1 MVYSDSFLEELR
13 SSVRDMLLKGDISE
27 ICKVKDLLEY
37 SNISFNDFIKPLL
50 KEETTEA
57 TYNLGTSEDNV
68 VSVNAKSCRGVD
80 IGRGL
85 PEKSNKE
92 ESTSEKEELSL
103 KEDEVVEENKPVW
116 CKYSSDST
124 ISNKLQGIVLV
135 NKRCFVIEDVQSG
148 EALYRGNYFLLDM
161 LQIKHGDVISFEL
174 NGTYLEDV
182 RREDHIDIN
191 DGVKIVPN
199 CPVYFDSDG
208 AYVPNDQWG
217 ISLKESGS
225 KVNPYPLNNEIIS
238 KYDIKD
244 GDALDLFIREGEMPY
259 ILWVRRGFYLDS
271 HVVTKGNQN
280 PQSKKSETSLVGYV
294 RSFSKYDF
302 SLKGKRIALVG
313 VPTSYHDRLKTMCE
327 VEKGC
332 KELMF
337 IDSDSHTTT
346 VHVTERLKDFDV
358 AVVVKRFV
366 GHASVRKIKAIAEKS
381 NLSVIS
387 AGGHGLD
394 VIERAIYRGV
404 FGYVSEESS
413 GSIDYPLIKN

>member
-13 SSVRDMLLKGDISE
+13 SSVRDMLLNGDISE

-37 SNISFNDFIKPLL
+37 SDISFSDFIKPLL

-68 VSVNAKSCRGVD
+68 VSVNAKSCRG
-80 IGRGL
+80 IGVGS
-85 PEKSNKE
+85 KQSKVI
-92 ESTSEKEELSL
+92 SL
-103 KEDEVVEENKPVW
+103 DEDESKDEEVENTQKEIKPVW

-124 ISNKLQGIVLV
+124 IANKLQGIVLV

-182 RREDHIDIN
+182 RREDHIDLK

-199 CPVYFDSDG
+199 CPVYFDKEG
-208 AYVPNDQWG
+208 AYVPSDQWG
-217 ISLKESGS
+217 VSLRESGS
-225 KVNPYPLNNEIIS
+225 SISPYNLNNGIIS

-259 ILWVRRGFYLDS
+259 ILWVRHGFYLDS
-271 HVVTKGNQN
+271 PKSKESQN
-280 PQSKKSETSLVGYV
+280 SSQSKKSENSLVGYV
-294 RSFSKYDF
+294 RRFSKYDF

-332 KELMF
+332 KELIF

-381 NLSVIS
+381 DLSVIS

-394 VIERAIYRGV
+394 VIERAIYRGI
-404 FGYVSEESS
+404 FGYASEESS
-413 GSIDYPLIKN
+413 VSINYPLIKN

>member
-1 MVYSDSFLEELR
+1 MVYSDYFLEELR
-13 SSVRDMLLKGDISE
+13 ISVRDMLLKGDISE

-57 TYNLGTSEDNV
+57 TYNIDTSEDNV
-68 VSVNAKSCRGVD
+68 VYINAKSCRGV
-80 IGRGL
+80 GSSLSGV
-85 PEKSNKE
+85 SNDE
-92 ESTSEKEELSL
+92 EATSEKEDEVALH
-103 KEDEVVEENKPVW
+103 EDEVTEENKPVW
-116 CKYSSDST
+116 CKYSNDST
-124 ISNKLQGIVLV
+124 IAHKLQGIVLV
-135 NKRCFVIEDVQSG
+135 YKRGFVIEDVQSG

-174 NGTYLEDV
+174 NGTYLEDI
-182 RREDHIDIN
+182 RREDHIDLK

-199 CPVYFDSDG
+199 CPVYFDKEG
-208 AYVPNDQWG
+208 AYVPSDQWG
-217 ISLKESGS
+217 VSLRESGS
-225 KVNPYPLNNEIIS
+225 KVSPYPLNTEIIS

-259 ILWVRRGFYLDS
+259 ILWVRHGFYLDS
-271 HVVTKGNQN
+271 PESKESQN
-280 PQSKKSETSLVGYV
+280 SSQSKKSENSLVGYV
-294 RSFSKYDF
+294 RRFSKYDF

-313 VPTSYHDRLKTMCE
+313 VPTSYHDRLRTMCE

-332 KELMF
+332 EELMF

-381 NLSVIS
+381 DLSVIS

-394 VIERAIYRGV
+394 VIERAIYRGI
-404 FGYVSEESS
+404 FGYASEESS
-413 GSIDYPLIKN
+413 VSINYPLIKN

>member
-13 SSVRDMLLKGDISE
+13 SSVRDMLLNGDISE

-37 SNISFNDFIKPLL
+37 SDISFSDFIKPLL

-68 VSVNAKSCRGVD
+68 VYVNAKSCRGVG
-80 IGRGL
+80 IGSGQSKL
-85 PEKSNKE
+85 TTLDEEKSKDKE
-92 ESTSEKEELSL
+92 VENTQEEI
-103 KEDEVVEENKPVW
+103 KPVW

-124 ISNKLQGIVLV
+124 ISNKLQGIVIV

-174 NGTYLEDV
+174 NGIYLEDV
-182 RREDHIDIN
+182 RRESHIDIN

-199 CPVYFDSDG
+199 CPVYFDKEG
-208 AYVPNDQWG
+208 AYVPSDQWG
-217 ISLKESGS
+217 VSLRESGS
-225 KVNPYPLNNEIIS
+225 KVSPYPLNNEIIS

-259 ILWVRRGFYLDS
+259 ILWVRHDFYLDS
-271 HVVTKGNQN
+271 PESKESQN
-280 PQSKKSETSLVGYV
+280 SSQSKKSENSLVGYV
-294 RSFSKYDF
+294 QRFSKYDF

-332 KELMF
+332 EELMF

-366 GHASVRKIKAIAEKS
+366 GHASVRKIKAIAKKS
-381 NLSVIS
+381 DLSVIS

-394 VIERAIYRGV
+394 VIERAIYRGI
-404 FGYVSEESS
+404 FGYASEESS
-413 GSIDYPLIKN
+413 VSINYPLIKN

>member
-1 MVYSDSFLEELR
+1 MVYSDYFLEELR
-13 SSVRDMLLKGDISE
+13 ISVRDMLLKGDISE

-57 TYNLGTSEDNV
+57 TYNIDTSEDNV
-68 VSVNAKSCRGVD
+68 VYINAKSCRGV
-80 IGRGL
+80 GSSLSGV
-85 PEKSNKE
+85 SNDE
-92 ESTSEKEELSL
+92 EATSEKEDEVALH
-103 KEDEVVEENKPVW
+103 EDEVTEENKPVW
-116 CKYSSDST
+116 CKYSNDST
-124 ISNKLQGIVLV
+124 IAHKLQGIVLV
-135 NKRCFVIEDVQSG
+135 YKRGFVIEDVQSG
-148 EALYRGNYFLLDM
+148 EALYRGNYLLLDM

-174 NGTYLEDV
+174 NGTYLEDI
-182 RREDHIDIN
+182 RREDHIDLK

-199 CPVYFDSDG
+199 CPVYFDKEG
-208 AYVPNDQWG
+208 AYVPSDQWG
-217 ISLKESGS
+217 VSLRESGS
-225 KVNPYPLNNEIIS
+225 KVSPYPLNTEIIS

-259 ILWVRRGFYLDS
+259 ILWVRHGFYLDS
-271 HVVTKGNQN
+271 PESKESQN
-280 PQSKKSETSLVGYV
+280 SSQSKKSENSLVGYV
-294 RSFSKYDF
+294 RRFSKYDF

-313 VPTSYHDRLKTMCE
+313 VPTSYHDRLRTMCE

-332 KELMF
+332 EELMF

-381 NLSVIS
+381 DLSVIS

-394 VIERAIYRGV
+394 VIERAIYRGI
-404 FGYVSEESS
+404 FGYASEESS
-413 GSIDYPLIKN
+413 VSINYPLIKN

>member
-57 TYNLGTSEDNV
+57 TYNIDTSEDNV
-68 VSVNAKSCRGVD
+68 VYINAKSCRGVGSSQSGVSKD
-80 IGRGL
+80 
-85 PEKSNKE
+85 E
-92 ESTSEKEELSL
+92 EATSEKE
-103 KEDEVVEENKPVW
+103 DEVKEENKPVR

-124 ISNKLQGIVLV
+124 IANKLQGVVLV
-135 NKRCFVIEDVQSG
+135 HKRCFVIEDVQSG
-148 EALYRGNYFLLDM
+148 EVLYRGNYFLLDK
-161 LQIKHGDVISFEL
+161 LKIEHRDIVSFEL
-174 NGTYLEDV
+174 NGIYLEDV
-182 RREDHIDIN
+182 RLENHIDIN

-199 CPVYFDSDG
+199 CPVYFDKDG
-208 AYVPNDQWG
+208 AYVPSNQWG
-217 ISLKESGS
+217 VSLREYGS
-225 KVNPYPLNNEIIS
+225 KVSPYSLNNEIIS

-280 PQSKKSETSLVGYV
+280 PQAKKSETSLVGYV

-313 VPTSYHDRLKTMCE
+313 VPTSYHDRLRTMCE

-332 KELMF
+332 EELMF
-337 IDSDSHTTT
+337 IDSDSHTATI
-346 VHVTERLKDFDV
+346 HVTERLKDFDV

-366 GHASVRKIKAIAEKS
+366 GHASVRKIKAIADKS
-381 NLSVIS
+381 DLSVIS

-404 FGYVSEESS
+404 FGYA
-413 GSIDYPLIKN
+413 

>member
-57 TYNLGTSEDNV
+57 IYDLGTSEDNV
-68 VSVNAKSCRGVD
+68 VYVNAKSCRG
-80 IGRGL
+80 IGVG
-85 PEKSNKE
+85 
-92 ESTSEKEELSL
+92 SEQSKVISL
-103 KEDEVVEENKPVW
+103 DEDESKDEEVENTQKEIKPVW

-124 ISNKLQGIVLV
+124 IANKLQGIVLV
-135 NKRCFVIEDVQSG
+135 NKQCFVIEDVQSG

-182 RREDHIDIN
+182 RREDHIDLK

-199 CPVYFDSDG
+199 CPVYFDKEG
-208 AYVPNDQWG
+208 AYVPSDQWG
-217 ISLKESGS
+217 VSLRESGS
-225 KVNPYPLNNEIIS
+225 SISPYNLNNGIIS

-259 ILWVRRGFYLDS
+259 ILWVRHGFYLDS
-271 HVVTKGNQN
+271 PKSKESQN
-280 PQSKKSETSLVGYV
+280 SSQSKKSENSLVGYV
-294 RSFSKYDF
+294 RRFSKYDF

-332 KELMF
+332 EELIF

-346 VHVTERLKDFDV
+346 VHVTERLKNFDV

-381 NLSVIS
+381 DLSVIS

-394 VIERAIYRGV
+394 VIERAIYRGI
-404 FGYVSEESS
+404 FGYASEESS
-413 GSIDYPLIKN
+413 VSINYPLIKN

>member
-1 MVYSDSFLEELR
+1 MPSLVGVLEVACLGYQMVKKLPQKKK
-13 SSVRDMLLKGDISE
+13 MKLK
-27 ICKVKDLLEY
+27 KK
-37 SNISFNDFIKPLL
+37 
-50 KEETTEA
+50 
-57 TYNLGTSEDNV
+57 
-68 VSVNAKSCRGVD
+68 
-80 IGRGL
+80 
-85 PEKSNKE
+85 
-92 ESTSEKEELSL
+92 
-103 KEDEVVEENKPVW
+103 NKPVW
-116 CKYSSDST
+116 CKYSNDST
-124 ISNKLQGIVLV
+124 IAHKLQGIVLV
-135 NKRCFVIEDVQSG
+135 NKRYFVIEDVQSG
-148 EALYRGNYFLLDM
+148 KALYRGNYFLLDM

-182 RREDHIDIN
+182 RRESHIDLE

-199 CPVYFDSDG
+199 CPVYFDKDG
-208 AYVPNDQWG
+208 AYVPSNQWG
-217 ISLKESGS
+217 VSLKESGS
-225 KVNPYPLNNEIIS
+225 KVSPYPLNGEIIS

-259 ILWVRRGFYLDS
+259 ILWVRRGFYLNS
-271 HVVTKGNQN
+271 SSEKESQN
-280 PQSKKSETSLVGYV
+280 AQSKKSENSLVGYV

-313 VPTSYHDRLKTMCE
+313 VPTSYHDRLRTMCK

-332 KELMF
+332 EELMF

-381 NLSVIS
+381 DLSVIS

-404 FGYVSEESS
+404 FGYASEDSS
-413 GSIDYPLIKN
+413 VSIDYPLIKN

>member
-57 TYNLGTSEDNV
+57 TYNIDTSEDNV
-68 VSVNAKSCRGVD
+68 VYINAKSCRGV
-80 IGRGL
+80 GL
-85 PEKSNKE
+85 ESKQSKVVSLDEE
-92 ESTSEKEELSL
+92 ESKDEEV
-103 KEDEVVEENKPVW
+103 ENTQEENKPVW

-124 ISNKLQGIVLV
+124 IAHKLQGIVLV

-174 NGTYLEDV
+174 NGTYLEGV
-182 RREDHIDIN
+182 CRESHIDLE

-208 AYVPNDQWG
+208 AYVPNDQRG

-280 PQSKKSETSLVGYV
+280 PQAKKSETSLVGYV

-313 VPTSYHDRLKTMCE
+313 VPTSYHDRLRTMCE

-332 KELMF
+332 EELMF

-381 NLSVIS
+381 DLSVIS

-404 FGYVSEESS
+404 FGYASEESS
-413 GSIDYPLIKN
+413 VGIGYPLIKN

>member
-50 KEETTEA
+50 REETAEA

-68 VSVNAKSCRGVD
+68 VYVNAKSHRGVGVGSKQSKV
-80 IGRGL
+80 I
-85 PEKSNKE
+85 
-92 ESTSEKEELSL
+92 SL
-103 KEDEVVEENKPVW
+103 DEDESKDEEVENTQEENKPVW

-124 ISNKLQGIVLV
+124 IANKLQGIVLV

-182 RREDHIDIN
+182 RREDHIDLK

-199 CPVYFDSDG
+199 CPVYFDKEG
-208 AYVPNDQWG
+208 AYVPSDQWG
-217 ISLKESGS
+217 VSLRESGS
-225 KVNPYPLNNEIIS
+225 SISPYNLNNGIIS

-271 HVVTKGNQN
+271 HVVTKENQN

-294 RSFSKYDF
+294 RRFSKYDF

-332 KELMF
+332 EELIF

-381 NLSVIS
+381 DLSVIS
-387 AGGHGLD
+387 AGSHGLD
-394 VIERAIYRGV
+394 VIERAIYRGI
-404 FGYVSEESS
+404 FGYASEESS
-413 GSIDYPLIKN
+413 VSINYPLIKN

>member
-1 MVYSDSFLEELR
+1 M
-13 SSVRDMLLKGDISE
+13 
-27 ICKVKDLLEY
+27 
-37 SNISFNDFIKPLL
+37 
-50 KEETTEA
+50 
-57 TYNLGTSEDNV
+57 
-68 VSVNAKSCRGVD
+68 
-80 IGRGL
+80 
-85 PEKSNKE
+85 
-92 ESTSEKEELSL
+92 
-103 KEDEVVEENKPVW
+103 
-116 CKYSSDST
+116 
-124 ISNKLQGIVLV
+124 
-135 NKRCFVIEDVQSG
+135 
-148 EALYRGNYFLLDM
+148 
-161 LQIKHGDVISFEL
+161 
-174 NGTYLEDV
+174 
-182 RREDHIDIN
+182 DIN

-199 CPVYFDSDG
+199 CPVYFDKDG
-208 AYVPNDQWG
+208 SYVPSDQWG
-217 ISLKESGS
+217 VSLSESGS

-280 PQSKKSETSLVGYV
+280 PQAKKSETSLVGYV

-332 KELMF
+332 EELMF

-346 VHVTERLKDFDV
+346 IHVTERLRDFDV

-394 VIERAIYRGV
+394 VIERSIYRGV
-404 FGYVSEESS
+404 FGYASEESS
-413 GSIDYPLIKN
+413 VSIDYPLIKN

>member
-57 TYNLGTSEDNV
+57 IYDLGTSEDNV
-68 VSVNAKSCRGVD
+68 VYVNAKSCRGVGVGSKQSKVVSLD
-80 IGRGL
+80 
-85 PEKSNKE
+85 EE
-92 ESTSEKEELSL
+92 ESKDEE
-103 KEDEVVEENKPVW
+103 VENTQEEIKPVW
-116 CKYSSDST
+116 CKYSSDFT
-124 ISNKLQGIVLV
+124 IANKLQGIVLV

-182 RREDHIDIN
+182 SQESHIDLK

-199 CPVYFDSDG
+199 CPVYFDKEG
-208 AYVPNDQWG
+208 AYVPSDQWG
-217 ISLKESGS
+217 VSLRESGS
-225 KVNPYPLNNEIIS
+225 SISPYNLNNGIIS

-259 ILWVRRGFYLDS
+259 ILWVRHGFYLDS
-271 HVVTKGNQN
+271 PKSKESQN
-280 PQSKKSETSLVGYV
+280 SSQSKKSENSVVGYV
-294 RSFSKYDF
+294 RRFSKYDF

-332 KELMF
+332 EELIF

-366 GHASVRKIKAIAEKS
+366 GYASVRKIKAIAEKS
-381 NLSVIS
+381 DLSVIS

-394 VIERAIYRGV
+394 VIERAIYRGI
-404 FGYVSEESS
+404 FGYASEESS
-413 GSIDYPLIKN
+413 VSINYPLIKN

>member
-13 SSVRDMLLKGDISE
+13 SSVRDMLLNGDISE

-37 SNISFNDFIKPLL
+37 SDISFSDFIKPLL

-68 VSVNAKSCRGVD
+68 VYVNAKSCRGVG
-80 IGRGL
+80 IGSGQSKL
-85 PEKSNKE
+85 TTLDEEKSKDKE
-92 ESTSEKEELSL
+92 VENTQEEI
-103 KEDEVVEENKPVW
+103 KPVW

-174 NGTYLEDV
+174 NGIYLEDV
-182 RREDHIDIN
+182 RRESHIDIN

-199 CPVYFDSDG
+199 CPVYFDKEG
-208 AYVPNDQWG
+208 AYVPSDQWG
-217 ISLKESGS
+217 VSLRESGS
-225 KVNPYPLNNEIIS
+225 KVSPYPLNNEIIS

-259 ILWVRRGFYLDS
+259 ILWVRHDFYLDS
-271 HVVTKGNQN
+271 PESKESQN
-280 PQSKKSETSLVGYV
+280 SSQSKKSETSLVGYV
-294 RSFSKYDF
+294 RRFSKYDF

-313 VPTSYHDRLKTMCE
+313 VPTSYHDRLRTMCE

-332 KELMF
+332 EELMF

-381 NLSVIS
+381 DLSVIS

-394 VIERAIYRGV
+394 VIERAIYRGI
-404 FGYVSEESS
+404 FGYASEESS
-413 GSIDYPLIKN
+413 VSINYPLIKN

>member
-13 SSVRDMLLKGDISE
+13 SSVRDMLLNGDISE

-37 SNISFNDFIKPLL
+37 SDISFSDFIKPLL

-68 VSVNAKSCRGVD
+68 VYVNAKSCRGVG
-80 IGRGL
+80 IGSGQSKL
-85 PEKSNKE
+85 TTLDEEKSKDKE
-92 ESTSEKEELSL
+92 VENTQEEI
-103 KEDEVVEENKPVW
+103 KPVW

-174 NGTYLEDV
+174 NGIYLKDV
-182 RREDHIDIN
+182 RRESHIDIN

-199 CPVYFDSDG
+199 CPVYFDKEG
-208 AYVPNDQWG
+208 AYVPSDQWG
-217 ISLKESGS
+217 VSLRESGS
-225 KVNPYPLNNEIIS
+225 KVSPYPLNNEIIS

-259 ILWVRRGFYLDS
+259 ILWVRHDFYLDS
-271 HVVTKGNQN
+271 PKSKESQN
-280 PQSKKSETSLVGYV
+280 SSQSKKSENSLVGYV
-294 RSFSKYDF
+294 RRFSKYDF

-332 KELMF
+332 EELIF
-337 IDSDSHTTT
+337 INSDSHTTT

-381 NLSVIS
+381 DLSVIS
-387 AGGHGLD
+387 ASGHGLD
-394 VIERAIYRGV
+394 VIERAIYRGI
-404 FGYVSEESS
+404 FGYASEESS
-413 GSIDYPLIKN
+413 VSINYPLIKN

>member
-27 ICKVKDLLEY
+27 ICNVKDLLEY
-37 SNISFNDFIKPLL
+37 SDISFSDFIKPLL

-68 VSVNAKSCRGVD
+68 VYINAKSCRGVGVGSSLSEVLSD
-80 IGRGL
+80 
-85 PEKSNKE
+85 E
-92 ESTSEKEELSL
+92 EVVSEKEEVALH
-103 KEDEVVEENKPVW
+103 EDEVTEENKPVW
-116 CKYSSDST
+116 CKYSNDST
-124 ISNKLQGIVLV
+124 IAHKLQGIVLV
-135 NKRCFVIEDVQSG
+135 YKRGFVIEDVQSG
-148 EALYRGNYFLLDM
+148 EALYRGNYYLLDM
-161 LQIKHGDVISFEL
+161 LQINHGDVISFEL

-182 RREDHIDIN
+182 RRENYIN
-191 DGVKIVPN
+191 PEDGVKIVPN
-199 CPVYFDSDG
+199 CPVYFDKDG
-208 AYVPNDQWG
+208 AYVPSNQWG
-217 ISLKESGS
+217 VSLRESGS
-225 KVNPYPLNNEIIS
+225 KVSPYPLNNEIIS

-259 ILWVRRGFYLDS
+259 ILWVRQGFYLDS
-271 HVVTKGNQN
+271 SESKESKNSS
-280 PQSKKSETSLVGYV
+280 QSKKSENSLVGYV
-294 RSFSKYDF
+294 RRFSKYDF

-313 VPTSYHDRLKTMCE
+313 VPTSYHDRLRTMCE

-332 KELMF
+332 EELMF

-381 NLSVIS
+381 DLSVIS

-394 VIERAIYRGV
+394 VIERAIYRGI
-404 FGYVSEESS
+404 FGYASEESS
-413 GSIDYPLIKN
+413 VSINYPLIKN

>member
-57 TYNLGTSEDNV
+57 IYDLGTSEDNV
-68 VSVNAKSCRGVD
+68 VYVNAKSCRGV
-80 IGRGL
+80 GSFQSGV
-85 PEKSNKE
+85 SNDE
-92 ESTSEKEELSL
+92 EATSEKE
-103 KEDEVVEENKPVW
+103 DEVKEENKPVW

-124 ISNKLQGIVLV
+124 IANKLQGIVLV

-148 EALYRGNYFLLDM
+148 EVLYRGNYFLLDK
-161 LQIKHGDVISFEL
+161 LKIEHGDVVSFEL
-174 NGTYLEDV
+174 NGIYLEDV
-182 RREDHIDIN
+182 RLENPIDIN

-199 CPVYFDSDG
+199 CPVYFDKDG
-208 AYVPNDQWG
+208 AYVPSNQWG
-217 ISLKESGS
+217 VSLREYGS
-225 KVNPYPLNNEIIS
+225 KVSPYPLNNEIIS

-259 ILWVRRGFYLDS
+259 ILWVRHGFYLDS
-271 HVVTKGNQN
+271 PESKESQN
-280 PQSKKSETSLVGYV
+280 SSQSKKSENSLVGYV

-313 VPTSYHDRLKTMCE
+313 VPTSYHDRLRTMCE

-332 KELMF
+332 EELMF

-381 NLSVIS
+381 GLSVIS

-404 FGYVSEESS
+404 FGYASEESS
-413 GSIDYPLIKN
+413 VGIDYPLIKN

>member
-27 ICKVKDLLEY
+27 ICKVKDLLQY

-68 VSVNAKSCRGVD
+68 VYVNAKSCRGVGVGSKQSKVVSLD
-80 IGRGL
+80 G
-85 PEKSNKE
+85 KE
-92 ESTSEKEELSL
+92 SKDEDVENTQEEI
-103 KEDEVVEENKPVW
+103 KPVW

-124 ISNKLQGIVLV
+124 IANKLQGIVLV

-174 NGTYLEDV
+174 NGIYLEDV
-182 RREDHIDIN
+182 RRESHLDLK

-199 CPVYFDSDG
+199 CPVYFDKEG
-208 AYVPNDQWG
+208 AYVPSDQWG
-217 ISLKESGS
+217 VSLRESGS
-225 KVNPYPLNNEIIS
+225 KVSPYPLNTEIIS

-259 ILWVRRGFYLDS
+259 ILWVRHGFYLDS
-271 HVVTKGNQN
+271 PESKESQN
-280 PQSKKSETSLVGYV
+280 SSQSKKSENSLVGYV
-294 RSFSKYDF
+294 RRFSKYDF
-302 SLKGKRIALVG
+302 SLKGKRVALVG

-332 KELMF
+332 EELMF

-358 AVVVKRFV
+358 VVVVKRFV

-381 NLSVIS
+381 DLSVIS

-404 FGYVSEESS
+404 FGYASEESS
-413 GSIDYPLIKN
+413 VSIDYPLIKN

>member
-1 MVYSDSFLEELR
+1 MVYSDYFLEELR
-13 SSVRDMLLKGDISE
+13 ISVRDMLLKGDISE

-57 TYNLGTSEDNV
+57 TYNIDTSEDNV
-68 VSVNAKSCRGVD
+68 VYINAKSCRGVGSSLSGVSTD
-80 IGRGL
+80 
-85 PEKSNKE
+85 E
-92 ESTSEKEELSL
+92 EATSEKEDEVALH
-103 KEDEVVEENKPVW
+103 EDEVTEENKPVW
-116 CKYSSDST
+116 CKYSNDST
-124 ISNKLQGIVLV
+124 IAHKLQGIVLV
-135 NKRCFVIEDVQSG
+135 YKRGFVIEDVQSG
-148 EALYRGNYFLLDM
+148 EGLYRGNYYLLDM

-174 NGTYLEDV
+174 NGIYLEDV
-182 RREDHIDIN
+182 RRESHIDIN

-199 CPVYFDSDG
+199 CPVYFDKEG
-208 AYVPNDQWG
+208 AYVPSDQWG
-217 ISLKESGS
+217 VSLRESGS
-225 KVNPYPLNNEIIS
+225 KVSPYPLNNEIIS

-259 ILWVRRGFYLDS
+259 ILWVRHDFYLDS
-271 HVVTKGNQN
+271 PESKESQN
-280 PQSKKSETSLVGYV
+280 SSQSKKSENSLVGYV
-294 RSFSKYDF
+294 RRFSKYDF

-332 KELMF
+332 EELIF

-346 VHVTERLKDFDV
+346 VHVTERLKDFNV

-381 NLSVIS
+381 DLSVIS

-394 VIERAIYRGV
+394 VIERAIYRGI
-404 FGYVSEESS
+404 FGYASEESS
-413 GSIDYPLIKN
+413 VSINYPLIKN

>member
-13 SSVRDMLLKGDISE
+13 SSVRDMLLNGDISE

-37 SNISFNDFIKPLL
+37 SDISFSDFIKPLL

-68 VSVNAKSCRGVD
+68 VYVNAKSCRGVG
-80 IGRGL
+80 IGSGQSKL
-85 PEKSNKE
+85 TTLDEEKSKDKE
-92 ESTSEKEELSL
+92 VENTQEEI
-103 KEDEVVEENKPVW
+103 KPVW

-174 NGTYLEDV
+174 NGIYLEDV
-182 RREDHIDIN
+182 RRESHIDIN

-199 CPVYFDSDG
+199 CPVYFDKEG
-208 AYVPNDQWG
+208 AYVPSDQWG
-217 ISLKESGS
+217 VSLRESGS
-225 KVNPYPLNNEIIS
+225 KVSPYPLNNEIIS

-259 ILWVRRGFYLDS
+259 ILWVRHDFYLDS
-271 HVVTKGNQN
+271 PESKESQN
-280 PQSKKSETSLVGYV
+280 SSQSKKSETSLVGYV
-294 RSFSKYDF
+294 RRFSKYDF

-313 VPTSYHDRLKTMCE
+313 VPTSYHDRLRTMCE

-332 KELMF
+332 EELMF

-366 GHASVRKIKAIAEKS
+366 GHASVRKIKAIADKS
-381 NLSVIS
+381 DLSVIS

-404 FGYVSEESS
+404 FGYASEESS
-413 GSIDYPLIKN
+413 VSIDYPLIKN

>member
-37 SNISFNDFIKPLL
+37 SDISFSDFIKPLL

-57 TYNLGTSEDNV
+57 TYNIDTSEDNV
-68 VSVNAKSCRGVD
+68 VYINAKSCRGV
-80 IGRGL
+80 GSSLTGV
-85 PEKSNKE
+85 SNDE
-92 ESTSEKEELSL
+92 EATSEKEGVVLQ
-103 KEDEVVEENKPVW
+103 KDEVTEENKPVW
-116 CKYSSDST
+116 CKYSNDST
-124 ISNKLQGIVLV
+124 IAHKLQGIVLV
-135 NKRCFVIEDVQSG
+135 YKRGFVIEDVQSG
-148 EALYRGNYFLLDM
+148 EGLYWGNYFLLDM

-182 RREDHIDIN
+182 RRESRIDLE

-199 CPVYFDSDG
+199 CPVYFDKDG
-208 AYVPNDQWG
+208 AYVPSNQWG
-217 ISLKESGS
+217 VSLKESGS
-225 KVNPYPLNNEIIS
+225 KVSPYPLNGEIIS

-244 GDALDLFIREGEMPY
+244 GDAVDLFIREGEMPY

-271 HVVTKGNQN
+271 HVVTKRNQN
-280 PQSKKSETSLVGYV
+280 PQAKKSETSLVGYV

-302 SLKGKRIALVG
+302 SLKGKRIALFG
-313 VPTSYHDRLKTMCE
+313 VPTSYHDRLRTMCE

-332 KELMF
+332 EELMF

-358 AVVVKRFV
+358 AVIVKRFV

-381 NLSVIS
+381 DLSVIS

-404 FGYVSEESS
+404 FGYASEESS
-413 GSIDYPLIKN
+413 VSIDYPLIKN

>member
-68 VSVNAKSCRGVD
+68 VSVNAKSCRG
-80 IGRGL
+80 IGVGS
-85 PEKSNKE
+85 KQSKVI
-92 ESTSEKEELSL
+92 SL
-103 KEDEVVEENKPVW
+103 DEDESKDEEVENTQKEIKPVW

-124 ISNKLQGIVLV
+124 IANKLQGIVLV
-135 NKRCFVIEDVQSG
+135 NKQCFVIEDVQSG

-182 RREDHIDIN
+182 RREDHIDLK

-199 CPVYFDSDG
+199 CPVYFDKEG
-208 AYVPNDQWG
+208 AYVPSDQWG
-217 ISLKESGS
+217 VSLRESGS
-225 KVNPYPLNNEIIS
+225 SISPYNLNNGIIS

-259 ILWVRRGFYLDS
+259 ILWVRHGFYLDS
-271 HVVTKGNQN
+271 PKSKESQN
-280 PQSKKSETSLVGYV
+280 SSQSKKSENSLVGYV
-294 RSFSKYDF
+294 RRFSKYAF

-332 KELMF
+332 EELIF

-381 NLSVIS
+381 DLSVIS

-394 VIERAIYRGV
+394 VIERAIYRGI
-404 FGYVSEESS
+404 FGYASEESS
-413 GSIDYPLIKN
+413 VSINYPLIKN

>member
-68 VSVNAKSCRGVD
+68 VSVNAKSCRG
-80 IGRGL
+80 IGVGS
-85 PEKSNKE
+85 KQSKVI
-92 ESTSEKEELSL
+92 SL
-103 KEDEVVEENKPVW
+103 DEDESKDEEVENTQKEIKPVW

-124 ISNKLQGIVLV
+124 IANKLQGIVLV
-135 NKRCFVIEDVQSG
+135 NKQCFVIEDVQSG
-148 EALYRGNYFLLDM
+148 EALYRGNYFLLEM

-182 RREDHIDIN
+182 RREDHIDLK

-199 CPVYFDSDG
+199 CPVYFDKEV
-208 AYVPNDQWG
+208 AYVPSDQWG
-217 ISLKESGS
+217 VSLRESGS
-225 KVNPYPLNNEIIS
+225 SISPYNLNNGIIS

-259 ILWVRRGFYLDS
+259 ILWVRHGFYLDS
-271 HVVTKGNQN
+271 PKSKESQN
-280 PQSKKSETSLVGYV
+280 SSQSKKSENSLVGYV
-294 RSFSKYDF
+294 RRFSKYDF

-332 KELMF
+332 EELIF

-381 NLSVIS
+381 DLSVIS

-394 VIERAIYRGV
+394 VIERAIYRGI
-404 FGYVSEESS
+404 FGYASEESS
-413 GSIDYPLIKN
+413 VSINYPLIKN

>member
-1 MVYSDSFLEELR
+1 MVYSNSFLEELR
-13 SSVRDMLLKGDISE
+13 SSVKDMLLEGDISE

-37 SNISFNDFIKPLL
+37 SDISFSDFIKPLL

-57 TYNLGTSEDNV
+57 TYNIDTSEDNV
-68 VSVNAKSCRGVD
+68 VYINAKSCRGV
-80 IGRGL
+80 GSSLSGV
-85 PEKSNKE
+85 SNDE
-92 ESTSEKEELSL
+92 EATSEKE
-103 KEDEVVEENKPVW
+103 DEVKEENKPVW
-116 CKYSSDST
+116 CKYSNDST
-124 ISNKLQGIVLV
+124 IANKLQGIVLV

-182 RREDHIDIN
+182 RRESHIN
-191 DGVKIVPN
+191 PEDGVKIVPN

-280 PQSKKSETSLVGYV
+280 PQAKKSETSLVGYV

-313 VPTSYHDRLKTMCE
+313 VPTSYHDRLRTMCE

-332 KELMF
+332 EELMF

-381 NLSVIS
+381 DLSVIS

-404 FGYVSEESS
+404 FGYASEESS
-413 GSIDYPLIKN
+413 VSIDYPLIKN

>member
-68 VSVNAKSCRGVD
+68 VSVNAKSCRG
-80 IGRGL
+80 IGVGS
-85 PEKSNKE
+85 KQSKVI
-92 ESTSEKEELSL
+92 SL
-103 KEDEVVEENKPVW
+103 DEDESKDEEVENTQEENKPVW

-124 ISNKLQGIVLV
+124 IANKLQGIVLV

-148 EALYRGNYFLLDM
+148 EALYRGNYFLLDK
-161 LQIKHGDVISFEL
+161 LKIEHGDIVSFEL
-174 NGTYLEDV
+174 NGIYLEDV
-182 RREDHIDIN
+182 RLENHIDIN

-199 CPVYFDSDG
+199 CPVYFDNDG
-208 AYVPNDQWG
+208 AYVPSNQWG
-217 ISLKESGS
+217 VSLREYGS
-225 KVNPYPLNNEIIS
+225 KVSPYSLNNEIIS

-280 PQSKKSETSLVGYV
+280 PQAKKSETSLVGYV
-294 RSFSKYDF
+294 RRFSKYDF

-332 KELMF
+332 EELMF

-366 GHASVRKIKAIAEKS
+366 GHASVLKIKAIAEKS
-381 NLSVIS
+381 DLSVIS

-394 VIERAIYRGV
+394 VIERAIYRGI
-404 FGYVSEESS
+404 FGYASEESS
-413 GSIDYPLIKN
+413 VSINYPLIKN

>member
-27 ICKVKDLLEY
+27 ICKVRDLLEY

-68 VSVNAKSCRGVD
+68 VSVNAKSCRG
-80 IGRGL
+80 IGVGS
-85 PEKSNKE
+85 KQSKVI
-92 ESTSEKEELSL
+92 SL
-103 KEDEVVEENKPVW
+103 DEDESKDEEVENTQKEIKPVW

-124 ISNKLQGIVLV
+124 IANKLQGIVLV
-135 NKRCFVIEDVQSG
+135 NKQCFVIEDVQSG
-148 EALYRGNYFLLDM
+148 EALYRGNYSLLDM

-182 RREDHIDIN
+182 RREGHIDLK

-199 CPVYFDSDG
+199 CPVYFDKEG
-208 AYVPNDQWG
+208 AYVPSDQWG
-217 ISLKESGS
+217 VSLRESGS
-225 KVNPYPLNNEIIS
+225 SISPYNLNNGIIS

-259 ILWVRRGFYLDS
+259 ILWVRHGFYLDS
-271 HVVTKGNQN
+271 PKSKESQN
-280 PQSKKSETSLVGYV
+280 SSQSKKSENSLVGYV
-294 RSFSKYDF
+294 RRFSKYDF

-332 KELMF
+332 EELIF
-337 IDSDSHTTT
+337 IDSDSPTTT

-404 FGYVSEESS
+404 FGYASEESS
-413 GSIDYPLIKN
+413 VSINYPLIKN

>member
-57 TYNLGTSEDNV
+57 TYDIGTSEDNV
-68 VSVNAKSCRGVD
+68 VYVNAKSCRGVGVGSD
-80 IGRGL
+80 QSKL
-85 PEKSNKE
+85 TTLDEE
-92 ESTSEKEELSL
+92 ESK
-103 KEDEVVEENKPVW
+103 DKPVW

-124 ISNKLQGIVLV
+124 IANKLQGIVLV

-182 RREDHIDIN
+182 RRESHIDLE

-199 CPVYFDSDG
+199 CPVYFDKKG
-208 AYVPNDQWG
+208 AYVPSDQWG
-217 ISLKESGS
+217 VSLSESGS
-225 KVNPYPLNNEIIS
+225 SVSPYNLNNEIIS

-259 ILWVRRGFYLDS
+259 IFWVRHGFYLDS
-271 HVVTKGNQN
+271 PESKESQN
-280 PQSKKSETSLVGYV
+280 SSQSKKSENSLVGYV
-294 RSFSKYDF
+294 RRFSKYDF

-313 VPTSYHDRLKTMCE
+313 VPTSYHGRLRTMCE

-332 KELMF
+332 EELMF
-337 IDSDSHTTT
+337 IDSDSHITT
-346 VHVTERLKDFDV
+346 VHGTERFRV
-358 AVVVKRFV
+358 FIGAGVVKGFV
-366 GHASVRKIKAIAEKS
+366 GLAWVRKIKAIADKS
-381 NLSVIS
+381 DLSVIS

-394 VIERAIYRGV
+394 VIERAIYRGI
-404 FGYVSEESS
+404 FGYASEESS
-413 GSIDYPLIKN
+413 VSIDYPLIKN

>member
-68 VSVNAKSCRGVD
+68 VSVNAKSCRG
-80 IGRGL
+80 IGVGS
-85 PEKSNKE
+85 KQSKVI
-92 ESTSEKEELSL
+92 SL
-103 KEDEVVEENKPVW
+103 DEDESKDEEVENTQKEIKPVW

-124 ISNKLQGIVLV
+124 IANKLQGIVLV
-135 NKRCFVIEDVQSG
+135 NKQCFVIEDVQSG

-182 RREDHIDIN
+182 RREDHIDLK

-199 CPVYFDSDG
+199 CPVYFDKEG
-208 AYVPNDQWG
+208 AYVPSDQWG
-217 ISLKESGS
+217 VSLRESGS
-225 KVNPYPLNNEIIS
+225 SISPYNLNNGIIS

-244 GDALDLFIREGEMPY
+244 GDSIDLFIREGEMPY
-259 ILWVRRGFYLDS
+259 ILWVRHGFYLDS
-271 HVVTKGNQN
+271 PKSKESQN
-280 PQSKKSETSLVGYV
+280 SSQSKKSENSLVGYV
-294 RSFSKYDF
+294 RRFSKYDF

-332 KELMF
+332 EELIF

-381 NLSVIS
+381 DLSVIS

-394 VIERAIYRGV
+394 VIERAIYRGI
-404 FGYVSEESS
+404 FGYASEESS
-413 GSIDYPLIKN
+413 VSIDYPLIKN

>member
-1 MVYSDSFLEELR
+1 MVYSNSFLEELR
-13 SSVRDMLLKGDISE
+13 SSVKDMLLEGDISE

-37 SNISFNDFIKPLL
+37 SDISFSDFIKPLL

-57 TYNLGTSEDNV
+57 TYNIDTSEDNV
-68 VSVNAKSCRGVD
+68 VYINAKSCRGVESSLS
-80 IGRGL
+80 GV
-85 PEKSNKE
+85 SNDE
-92 ESTSEKEELSL
+92 EATSEKE
-103 KEDEVVEENKPVW
+103 DEVKEEIKPVW

-124 ISNKLQGIVLV
+124 IANKLQGIVLV
-135 NKRCFVIEDVQSG
+135 NKRCFIIEDVQSG
-148 EALYRGNYFLLDM
+148 EALYRGNYFLSDM

-182 RREDHIDIN
+182 RREDHIDPE

-199 CPVYFDSDG
+199 CPVYFDKDG
-208 AYVPNDQWG
+208 AYVPSNQWG
-217 ISLKESGS
+217 VSLRESGS
-225 KVNPYPLNNEIIS
+225 KVSPYPLNTEIIS
-238 KYDIKD
+238 KYDIKN

-259 ILWVRRGFYLDS
+259 ILWVRHGFYLDS
-271 HVVTKGNQN
+271 PESKESQN
-280 PQSKKSETSLVGYV
+280 SSQSKKSENSLVGYV
-294 RSFSKYDF
+294 RRFSKYDF

-313 VPTSYHDRLKTMCE
+313 VPTSYHDRLKTICE

-332 KELMF
+332 EELMF
-337 IDSDSHTTT
+337 IDSDNHTTT

-381 NLSVIS
+381 DLSVIS

-404 FGYVSEESS
+404 FGYASEESS
-413 GSIDYPLIKN
+413 VSIDYPLIKN

>member
-68 VSVNAKSCRGVD
+68 VSVNAKSCRG
-80 IGRGL
+80 IGVGS
-85 PEKSNKE
+85 KQSKVI
-92 ESTSEKEELSL
+92 SL
-103 KEDEVVEENKPVW
+103 DEDESKDEEVENTQEENKPVW

-124 ISNKLQGIVLV
+124 IANKLQGIVLV

-148 EALYRGNYFLLDM
+148 EALYRGNYFLLDK
-161 LQIKHGDVISFEL
+161 LKIEHGDIVSFEL
-174 NGTYLEDV
+174 NGIYLEDV
-182 RREDHIDIN
+182 RLENHIDIN

-199 CPVYFDSDG
+199 CPVYFDNDG
-208 AYVPNDQWG
+208 AYVPSNQWG
-217 ISLKESGS
+217 VSLREYGS
-225 KVNPYPLNNEIIS
+225 KVSPYSLNNEIIS

-280 PQSKKSETSLVGYV
+280 PQAKKSETSLVGYV
-294 RSFSKYDF
+294 RRFSKYDF

-332 KELMF
+332 EELMI

-366 GHASVRKIKAIAEKS
+366 GHASVLKIKAIAEKS
-381 NLSVIS
+381 DLSVIS

-394 VIERAIYRGV
+394 VIERAIYRGI
-404 FGYVSEESS
+404 FGYASEESS
-413 GSIDYPLIKN
+413 VSINYPLIKN

>member
-50 KEETTEA
+50 KEETAEA
-57 TYNLGTSEDNV
+57 IYDLGTSEDNV
-68 VSVNAKSCRGVD
+68 VYVSAKSCRGV
-80 IGRGL
+80 GL
-85 PEKSNKE
+85 GSKQSKVVSLDEE
-92 ESTSEKEELSL
+92 ESKDEEV
-103 KEDEVVEENKPVW
+103 ENTQEENKPVW
-116 CKYSSDST
+116 CEYSSDST
-124 ISNKLQGIVLV
+124 IAHKLQGIVLV

-161 LQIKHGDVISFEL
+161 LQIRHGDVISFEL

-182 RREDHIDIN
+182 RRESHIDIN
-191 DGVKIVPN
+191 GGVKIVPN
-199 CPVYFDSDG
+199 CPVYFDKEG
-208 AYVPNDQWG
+208 AYVPSDQWG
-217 ISLKESGS
+217 ASLSDSGS
-225 KVNPYPLNNEIIS
+225 KVSPYPLNNELIS

-244 GDALDLFIREGEMPY
+244 GYALDLFIREGEMPY
-259 ILWVRRGFYLDS
+259 ILWVRHGFYLDS
-271 HVVTKGNQN
+271 TDSKESQN
-280 PQSKKSETSLVGYV
+280 SNQSKKSENSLVGYV
-294 RSFSKYDF
+294 RRFSKYDF
-302 SLKGKRIALVG
+302 SLKGKRVALVG

-332 KELMF
+332 EELMF

-381 NLSVIS
+381 GLSVIS

-404 FGYVSEESS
+404 FGYASEESS
-413 GSIDYPLIKN
+413 VSIDYPLIKN

>member
-1 MVYSDSFLEELR
+1 MVY
-13 SSVRDMLLKGDISE
+13 
-27 ICKVKDLLEY
+27 
-37 SNISFNDFIKPLL
+37 
-50 KEETTEA
+50 
-57 TYNLGTSEDNV
+57 
-68 VSVNAKSCRGVD
+68 VNAKSCRGV
-80 IGRGL
+80 GSSLSGV
-85 PEKSNKE
+85 SNDE
-92 ESTSEKEELSL
+92 EATSEKE
-103 KEDEVVEENKPVW
+103 DEVKEENKPVW
-116 CKYSSDST
+116 CKYSNDST
-124 ISNKLQGIVLV
+124 IAHKLQGIVLV
-135 NKRCFVIEDVQSG
+135 YKRGFVIEDVQSG
-148 EALYRGNYFLLDM
+148 EGLYRGNYYLLDM

-182 RREDHIDIN
+182 RQENHIDPE

-199 CPVYFDSDG
+199 CPVYFDNDG

-259 ILWVRRGFYLDS
+259 ILWVRQGFYLDS

-280 PQSKKSETSLVGYV
+280 PRAKKSETSLVGYV

-332 KELMF
+332 EELMF

-394 VIERAIYRGV
+394 VIERAIYRGIL
-404 FGYVSEESS
+404 GYASEESS
-413 GSIDYPLIKN
+413 VSIDYPLIKN

>member
-57 TYNLGTSEDNV
+57 TYDIGTSEDNV
-68 VSVNAKSCRGVD
+68 AYVNAKSCRGVG
-80 IGRGL
+80 IGSRQSKL
-85 PEKSNKE
+85 
-92 ESTSEKEELSL
+92 TTL
-103 KEDEVVEENKPVW
+103 DEVKSKDEEVENTQEEVKPVW

-124 ISNKLQGIVLV
+124 IAHKLQGIVLV

-148 EALYRGNYFLLDM
+148 EVLYRGNYFLLDM

-174 NGTYLEDV
+174 NGIYLEDV
-182 RREDHIDIN
+182 RRESHIDIN

-199 CPVYFDSDG
+199 CPVYFDKEG
-208 AYVPNDQWG
+208 AYVPSDQWG
-217 ISLKESGS
+217 VSLRESGS
-225 KVNPYPLNNEIIS
+225 KVSPYPLNNEIIS

-259 ILWVRRGFYLDS
+259 ILWVRYGFYLDS
-271 HVVTKGNQN
+271 TESKESQN
-280 PQSKKSETSLVGYV
+280 SSQSKKSENSLVGYV
-294 RSFSKYDF
+294 RRFSKYDF

-313 VPTSYHDRLKTMCE
+313 VPTSYHDRLRTMCE

-332 KELMF
+332 EELMF
-337 IDSDSHTTT
+337 IDSDSPTTT

-381 NLSVIS
+381 DLSVIS

-394 VIERAIYRGV
+394 VIERAIYRGI
-404 FGYVSEESS
+404 FGYASEESS
-413 GSIDYPLIKN
+413 VSIDYPLIKN

>member
-1 MVYSDSFLEELR
+1 MVYSNSFLEELR
-13 SSVRDMLLKGDISE
+13 SSVKDMLLEGDISE

-37 SNISFNDFIKPLL
+37 SDISFSDFIKPLL

-57 TYNLGTSEDNV
+57 TYNIDTSEDNV
-68 VSVNAKSCRGVD
+68 VYINAKYCRGV
-80 IGRGL
+80 GSSLSGV
-85 PEKSNKE
+85 SNDE
-92 ESTSEKEELSL
+92 EATSEKE
-103 KEDEVVEENKPVW
+103 DEVKEENKPVW

-124 ISNKLQGIVLV
+124 IANKLQGIVLV

-148 EALYRGNYFLLDM
+148 EGMYRGNYYLLDM

-182 RREDHIDIN
+182 RRENHIDPE

-280 PQSKKSETSLVGYV
+280 PQAKKPENSLVGYV

-313 VPTSYHDRLKTMCE
+313 VPSSYHDRLRTMCE

-332 KELMF
+332 DELMF

-366 GHASVRKIKAIAEKS
+366 GRASVRKIKAIAEKS
-381 NLSVIS
+381 DLSVIS

-394 VIERAIYRGV
+394 VIERAIYRGI
-404 FGYVSEESS
+404 FGYASEESS
-413 GSIDYPLIKN
+413 VSIDYPIIKN

>member
-68 VSVNAKSCRGVD
+68 VSVNAKPCRG
-80 IGRGL
+80 IGVGS
-85 PEKSNKE
+85 KQSKVI
-92 ESTSEKEELSL
+92 SL
-103 KEDEVVEENKPVW
+103 DEDESKDEEVENTQKEIKPVW

-124 ISNKLQGIVLV
+124 IANKLQGIVLV

-182 RREDHIDIN
+182 RREDHIDLK

-199 CPVYFDSDG
+199 CPVYFDKEG
-208 AYVPNDQWG
+208 AYVPSDQWG
-217 ISLKESGS
+217 VSLRESGS
-225 KVNPYPLNNEIIS
+225 SISPYNLNNGIIS

-244 GDALDLFIREGEMPY
+244 GDALDLFIREGEMPD
-259 ILWVRRGFYLDS
+259 ILWVRHGFYLDS
-271 HVVTKGNQN
+271 PKSKESQN
-280 PQSKKSETSLVGYV
+280 SSQSKKSENSLVGYV
-294 RSFSKYDF
+294 RRFSKYDF

-327 VEKGC
+327 VEKSC
-332 KELMF
+332 EELMF

-404 FGYVSEESS
+404 FGYASEESS
-413 GSIDYPLIKN
+413 VSINYPLIKN

>member
-13 SSVRDMLLKGDISE
+13 SSVRGMLLRGDISE

-57 TYNLGTSEDNV
+57 TYSVETSEDNLV
-68 VSVNAKSCRGVD
+68 YVNAKSCRGL
-80 IGRGL
+80 GTG
-85 PEKSNKE
+85 SNQSKLTTLDE
-92 ESTSEKEELSL
+92 EVENTQEE
-103 KEDEVVEENKPVW
+103 VKPVW

-124 ISNKLQGIVLV
+124 IANKLQGIVLV

-174 NGTYLEDV
+174 NGIYLEDV
-182 RREDHIDIN
+182 RRESHIDIN
-191 DGVKIVPN
+191 DGVKIVTN
-199 CPVYFDSDG
+199 CPVYFDKDG
-208 AYVPNDQWG
+208 AYVPSDQWG
-217 ISLKESGS
+217 VSLRESGS
-225 KVNPYPLNNEIIS
+225 SVSPYNLNNEIIS
-238 KYDIKD
+238 KYDIKN

-271 HVVTKGNQN
+271 PESKESQN
-280 PQSKKSETSLVGYV
+280 SGQSKKSENSLVGYV
-294 RSFSKYDF
+294 RRFSKYDF
-302 SLKGKRIALVG
+302 SLKGKRVALVG
-313 VPTSYHDRLKTMCE
+313 VPTSYHDRLRTMCE

-332 KELMF
+332 EELMF

-346 VHVTERLKDFDV
+346 VHVTERLRDFDV

-366 GHASVRKIKAIAEKS
+366 GHASVRKIRAIAEKS

-404 FGYVSEESS
+404 FGYASEESS
-413 GSIDYPLIKN
+413 VSIDYPLIKN

>member
-37 SNISFNDFIKPLL
+37 SDISFSDFIKPLL

-57 TYNLGTSEDNV
+57 TYNIDASEDNV
-68 VSVNAKSCRGVD
+68 VYINAKSCRGV
-80 IGRGL
+80 GVG
-85 PEKSNKE
+85 SNQSQVFSLDEE
-92 ESTSEKEELSL
+92 ESKDEEV
-103 KEDEVVEENKPVW
+103 ENIQEENKPVW

-124 ISNKLQGIVLV
+124 IAHKLQGIVLV

-182 RREDHIDIN
+182 RREDRIDLK

-199 CPVYFDSDG
+199 CPVYFDKEG

-217 ISLKESGS
+217 VSLRESGS
-225 KVNPYPLNNEIIS
+225 SISPYNLNNRIIS

-244 GDALDLFIREGEMPY
+244 GDALDLFIQEGEMPY
-259 ILWVRRGFYLDS
+259 ILWVRYGFYLDS
-271 HVVTKGNQN
+271 PESKESQN
-280 PQSKKSETSLVGYV
+280 SSQSKKSETSLVGYV

-332 KELMF
+332 EELMF
-337 IDSDSHTTT
+337 IDSDSPTTT

-381 NLSVIS
+381 DLSVIS

-394 VIERAIYRGV
+394 VIERAIYRGI
-404 FGYVSEESS
+404 FGYASEESS
-413 GSIDYPLIKN
+413 VSINYPLIKN

>member
-68 VSVNAKSCRGVD
+68 VSVNAKSCRG
-80 IGRGL
+80 IGVGS
-85 PEKSNKE
+85 KQSKVI
-92 ESTSEKEELSL
+92 SL
-103 KEDEVVEENKPVW
+103 DEDESKDEEVENTQKEIKPVW

-124 ISNKLQGIVLV
+124 IANKLQGIVLV
-135 NKRCFVIEDVQSG
+135 NKQCFVIEDVQSG

-182 RREDHIDIN
+182 RREDHIDLK

-199 CPVYFDSDG
+199 CPVYFDKEG
-208 AYVPNDQWG
+208 AYVPSDQWG
-217 ISLKESGS
+217 VSLRESGS
-225 KVNPYPLNNEIIS
+225 SISPYNLNNGIIS

-259 ILWVRRGFYLDS
+259 ILWVRHGFYLDS
-271 HVVTKGNQN
+271 PKSKESQN
-280 PQSKKSETSLVGYV
+280 SSQSKKSENSLVGYV
-294 RSFSKYDF
+294 RRFSKYDF

-313 VPTSYHDRLKTMCE
+313 VPTSYHDRLRTMCE

-332 KELMF
+332 EELIF

-381 NLSVIS
+381 DLSVIS

-394 VIERAIYRGV
+394 VIERAIYRGI
-404 FGYVSEESS
+404 FGYASEESS
-413 GSIDYPLIKN
+413 VSINYPLIKN